1 MFRNACSIELSDRMI
16 LTGGILTQNRATEY
30 NRCYKIRIWQM
41 KGKADKKLSLGFAQD
56 LPSFNDGR
64 WFHGCGFFINGDHE
78 IVSNYAVNEISGS

>member
-1 MFRNACSIELSDRMI
+1 
-16 LTGGILTQNRATEY
+16 
-30 NRCYKIRIWQM
+30 M

-78 IVSNYAVNEISGS
+78 IVSNYAVNEIFRIIKFGFLAFF